1 MSIYTSLISL
11 VTPEIAVMITH
22 GATSDDKVGII
33 TTLWFPRTPTWLP
46 LPLPPD
52 HSKPNVFI
60 FVVQTLQESL
70 QIELCKQ
77 GRSVDRG
84 EVRIQSLAAFPG
96 LEPGEVTVRQAGV
109 LRIHQE
115 EVTIGAVD

>member
-1 MSIYTSLISL
+1 M
-11 VTPEIAVMITH
+11 
-22 GATSDDKVGII
+22 
-33 TTLWFPRTPTWLP
+33 
-46 LPLPPD
+46 
-52 HSKPNVFI
+52 
-60 FVVQTLQESL
+60 QESL

-84 EVRIQSLAAFPG
+84 EVRIQSLAAFSG